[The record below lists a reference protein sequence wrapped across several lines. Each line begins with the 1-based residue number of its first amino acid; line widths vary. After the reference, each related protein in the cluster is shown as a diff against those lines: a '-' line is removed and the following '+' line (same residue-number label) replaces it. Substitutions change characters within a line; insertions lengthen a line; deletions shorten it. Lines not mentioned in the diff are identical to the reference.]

1 MGDKVVVIISTA
13 GTSIA
18 FTILTRL
25 IPTLYRRG
33 NGGSERLSDLL
44 KATQLVSGR
53 SGVEP
58 RQPGPDVCSTPP
70 NCTVN
75 SAPDAVWAP
84 LSRG

>member
-1 MGDKVVVIISTA
+1 MIVTTA

-18 FTILTRL
+18 FTVLTRL
-25 IPTLYRRG
+25 IPTPYRRG
-33 NGGSERLSDLL
+33 SGGSERLSDLL
-44 KATQLVSGR
+44 EVTPLVSGG

-58 RQPGPDVCSTPP
+58 RQPDPSVFSTPQK
-70 NCTVN
+70 CTVS